1 MLFKLA
7 FRNMKKSIK
16 IIKLVLIIMLSIVS
30 SIAIYNYFKYN
41 YNKNYII
48 TTKIENNY
56 KTPPIIKE
64 KDLLMKNN
72 NYIGYIKI
80 DKYNINKFIML
91 GTSDNILNKNVV
103 GLYKYLKDLDSKTGI
118 TLLAGHNN
126 IYVFKNLNK
135 LKIGDE
141 EIIGSKFY
149 TYKYKVVSKKIIKK
163 DDYSIF
169 EGGDER
175 VIILLTCVSDD
186 LRLVV
191 TCK

>member
-1 MLFKLA
+1 
-7 FRNMKKSIK
+7 MKKSIK

-56 KTPPIIKE
+56 KRPPIIKE

-103 GLYKYLKDLDSKTGI
+103 GLYKDLKDLDSKTGI

-141 EIIGSKFY
+141 VII
-149 TYKYKVVSKKIIKK
+149 VSKKIIKK

>member
-1 MLFKLA
+1 
-7 FRNMKKSIK
+7 MKKSIK

-80 DKYNINKFIML
+80 DRYNINKFIML

-103 GLYKYLKDLDSKTGI
+103 GLYKDLKDLDSKTGI

-141 EIIGSKFY
+141 VIIGSKFILISI
-149 TYKYKVVSKKIIKK
+149 KLFLKK
-163 DDYSIF
+163 
-169 EGGDER
+169 
-175 VIILLTCVSDD
+175 
-186 LRLVV
+186 
-191 TCK
+191 

>member
-1 MLFKLA
+1 
-7 FRNMKKSIK
+7 MKKSIK

-30 SIAIYNYFKYN
+30 SMAVYNYFKCSNSKNYEITKIIKNN
-41 YNKNYII
+41 YNK
-48 TTKIENNY
+48 
-56 KTPPIIKE
+56 TPIKKE
-64 KDLLMKNN
+64 DNLLIKNN

-91 GTSDNILNKNVV
+91 GTSNDILNKNVV
-103 GLYKYLKDLDSKTGI
+103 GLYKDLKNLDSKTGI

-126 IYVFKNLNK
+126 SYVFKNLNK
-135 LKIGDE
+135 LQINDE
-141 EIIGSKFY
+141 VIIGSKTY
-149 TYKYKVVSKKIIKK
+149 TYKYKVVSKKVIRK

>member
-1 MLFKLA
+1 
-7 FRNMKKSIK
+7 MKKSIK

-56 KTPPIIKE
+56 KRPPKIKE

-103 GLYKYLKDLDSKTGI
+103 GLYKDLKDLDSKTGI

-135 LKIGDE
+135 LKIGDKV
-141 EIIGSKFY
+141 IIGSKFY

>member
-1 MLFKLA
+1 
-7 FRNMKKSIK
+7 MKKILASI
-16 IIKLVLIIMLSIVS
+16 IAVVLAVSGLSVI
-30 SIAIYNYFKYN
+30 SITANAATIFISGNYEYTVNSDDTVNIAGYKG
-41 YNKNYII
+41 IATDI
-48 TTKIENNY
+48 TI
-56 KTPPIIKE
+56 P
-64 KDLLMKNN
+64 
-72 NYIGYIKI
+72 
-80 DKYNINKFIML
+80 
-91 GTSDNILNKNVV
+91 SQILNKNVV
-103 GLYKYLKDLDSKTGI
+103 GLYKDLKDLDSKTGI

-141 EIIGSKFY
+141 VIIGSKFY

>member
-1 MLFKLA
+1 MEKI
-7 FRNMKKSIK
+7 IK
-16 IIKLVLIIMLSIVS
+16 VIKLVLIVMLSVLS
-30 SIAIYNYFKYN
+30 SIAVYNYFKYN
-41 YNKNYII
+41 NSKNYEI
-48 TTKIENNY
+48 TKIIENNY
-56 KTPPIIKE
+56 NKTPVKKE
-64 KDLLMKNN
+64 DNSLIQNS

-103 GLYKYLKDLDSKTGI
+103 GLYKDLKTLDSKTGI

-126 IYVFKNLNK
+126 SYVFKNLNK
-135 LKIGDE
+135 LQIDDE
-141 EIIGSKFY
+141 VIIGSKAY

-163 DDYSIF
+163 DDYQIF

-175 VIILLTCVSDD
+175 VIILLTCVSND

>member
-1 MLFKLA
+1 
-7 FRNMKKSIK
+7 MKKSIK

-80 DKYNINKFIML
+80 DRYNINKFIML

-103 GLYKYLKDLDSKTGI
+103 GLYKDLKDLDSKTGI

-141 EIIGSKFY
+141 VIIGSKFY
-149 TYKYKVVSKKIIKK
+149 TYKYKVVSKKIIEK

-169 EGGDER
+169 EG
-175 VIILLTCVSDD
+175 SDD

>member
-1 MLFKLA
+1 
-7 FRNMKKSIK
+7 MKKSIK

-72 NYIGYIKI
+72 N
-80 DKYNINKFIML
+80 NKFIML
-91 GTSDNILNKNVV
+91 GISDDILNKNVV
-103 GLYKYLKDLDSKTGI
+103 GLYKDLKDLDSKTGI

-141 EIIGSKFY
+141 VIIGSKFY
-149 TYKYKVVSKKIIKK
+149 TYKYKVVSKKIIEK

>member
-1 MLFKLA
+1 
-7 FRNMKKSIK
+7 MKKSIK

-41 YNKNYII
+41 DNKNYII
-48 TTKIENNY
+48 TTIIENNY

-103 GLYKYLKDLDSKTGI
+103 GLYKDLKDLDSKTGI

-135 LKIGDE
+135 LIGDE
-141 EIIGSKFY
+141 VIIGSKFY

>member
-1 MLFKLA
+1 
-7 FRNMKKSIK
+7 MKKF
-16 IIKLVLIIMLSIVS
+16 LALIIAVVLAVSGLSVI
-30 SIAIYNYFKYN
+30 SITANAATIFISGNYEYTVNSDDTVNIAGYKG
-41 YNKNYII
+41 IATDI
-48 TTKIENNY
+48 TI
-56 KTPPIIKE
+56 P
-64 KDLLMKNN
+64 
-72 NYIGYIKI
+72 
-80 DKYNINKFIML
+80 
-91 GTSDNILNKNVV
+91 SQILNKNVV
-103 GLYKYLKDLDSKTGI
+103 GLYKDLKDLDSKTGI

-141 EIIGSKFY
+141 VIIGSKFY

>member
-1 MLFKLA
+1 MVVF
-7 FRNMKKSIK
+7 
-16 IIKLVLIIMLSIVS
+16 
-30 SIAIYNYFKYN
+30 YNYFLFLLLLYNFYYN
-41 YNKNYII
+41 Y
-48 TTKIENNY
+48 
-56 KTPPIIKE
+56 
-64 KDLLMKNN
+64 
-72 NYIGYIKI
+72 
-80 DKYNINKFIML
+80 
-91 GTSDNILNKNVV
+91 
-103 GLYKYLKDLDSKTGI
+103 
-118 TLLAGHNN
+118 

-141 EIIGSKFY
+141 VIIGSKFY
-149 TYKYKVVSKKIIKK
+149 TYKYKVVSKKIIEK